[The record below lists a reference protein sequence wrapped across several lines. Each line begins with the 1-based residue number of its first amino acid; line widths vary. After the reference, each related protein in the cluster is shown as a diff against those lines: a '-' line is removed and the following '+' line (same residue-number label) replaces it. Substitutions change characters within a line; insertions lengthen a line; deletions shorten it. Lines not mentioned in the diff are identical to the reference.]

1 MQKQEYLS
9 IKKLA
14 IKYDIHP
21 DTIRKK
27 SVIEGIHFVRIGKL
41 IRYNVSEMHK
51 LLTSNAVN
59 KDINLDSFLIDSI
72 K

>member
-1 MQKQEYLS
+1 MKNEYIS

-27 SVIEGIHFVRIGKL
+27 ELIQGVHYVKIGKL
-41 IRYNVSEMHK
+41 IRYHVQNMHDLLCGNTSTNV
-51 LLTSNAVN
+51 
-59 KDINLDSFLIDSI
+59 INLDNFLIDSVE
-72 K
+72 

>member
-1 MQKQEYLS
+1 MKQEYIS

-27 SVIEGIHFVRIGKL
+27 DLIQGVHYIKIGKL
-41 IRYNVSEMHK
+41 IRYNVSAMHDI
-51 LLTSNAVN
+51 LTAGTTPAAFNID
-59 KDINLDSFLIDSI
+59 KFLIDTVE
-72 K
+72 